1 MNRINIGIL
10 LLLVGV
16 LLFSFGVVFFQES
29 WKEFRNLS
37 LRKKGLF
44 IISEISDPSST
55 WVVLMGL
62 LCLIFGIFSIVS
74 NFL

>member
-16 LLFSFGVVFFQES
+16 LLFSFGVVFFQEN

-44 IISEISDPSST
+44 IISEISDLSST
-55 WVVLMGL
+55 SVVLMGL
-62 LCLIFGIFSIVS
+62 LCLIFGIFLIVS